1 MNRWGN
7 EGSFYS
13 NEHSINVQKI
23 SKYPHK
29 IQSDEWCYFIIYILV
44 LCAVS
49 LNTSLSKNDKSVFTT
64 SLCSKILK
72 NAKYRGVTKTSKSP
86 FLYKLKI
93 IWWIWS
99 LKLPQNFKKK
109 PQNWNSR
116 HTRQLVTICL
126 SFFATKPT
134 CFWLDKYVGIFS
146 FWTW

>member
-1 MNRWGN
+1 MRGHFTQM
-7 EGSFYS
+7 S
-13 NEHSINVQKI
+13 
-23 SKYPHK
+23 
-29 IQSDEWCYFIIYILV
+29 IQSMSKKFQSILTKSSLMADGWCYFIIYILV

-99 LKLPQNFKKK
+99 LKLPQNFKKNLLI
-109 PQNWNSR
+109 PV
-116 HTRQLVTICL
+116 TRLLVIICL
-126 SFFATKPT
+126 RFFATKPT
-134 CFWLDKYVGIFS
+134 YVFD
-146 FWTW
+146 

>member
-1 MNRWGN
+1 MRGHFTQM
-7 EGSFYS
+7 S
-13 NEHSINVQKI
+13 
-23 SKYPHK
+23 
-29 IQSDEWCYFIIYILV
+29 IQSMSKKFQSILTKSSLMADGWCYFIIYILV

-109 PQNWNSR
+109 TQNWNSR

-134 CFWLDKYVGIFS
+134 CFWLDKYVGIFC
-146 FWTW
+146 FW

>member
-1 MNRWGN
+1 MYRWGN

-29 IQSDEWCYFIIYILV
+29 IQSYGWWVMLFYYLHTCFVCGILEYH
-44 LCAVS
+44 
-49 LNTSLSKNDKSVFTT
+49 TSLSKNDKSVFTT

-86 FLYKLKI
+86 FVYKLKI

-99 LKLPQNFKKK
+99 LKLPQNFKKGPK
-109 PQNWNSR
+109 LKFTS
-116 HTRQLVTICL
+116 HEAACHYL
-126 SFFATKPT
+126 S
-134 CFWLDKYVGIFS
+134 
-146 FWTW
+146 

>member
-1 MNRWGN
+1 MRGHFTQM
-7 EGSFYS
+7 S
-13 NEHSINVQKI
+13 
-23 SKYPHK
+23 
-29 IQSDEWCYFIIYILV
+29 IQSMSKKFQSILTKSSLMADEWCYFIIYILV

-86 FLYKLKI
+86 FVYKLKI

-146 FWTW
+146 FW